1 MNIYEAI
8 AERVTAKEAAA
19 LYGLKFRG
27 GRAVCPWHNDHHPD
41 LAFYDS
47 HCFCH
52 ACHNGGDAVALTAQL
67 FNVSMLDAAAR
78 LNKDFNLKLNL
89 NTPTIPT
96 GQTKAQLQQQEQQR
110 INRNYGMLC
119 EIERQAD
126 ARLRE
131 MSENEKDWNSLWD
144 NPRFVSA
151 LEARSRAAI
160 SLDNYQAK
168 GGE

>member
-19 LYGLKFRG
+19 LYGMTFMG

-47 HCFCH
+47 RCFCH

-67 FNVSMLDAAAR
+67 FSISMSEAAAK
-78 LNKDFNLKLNL
+78 LNIDFNLKLDMKA
-89 NTPTIPT
+89 PTIPIKPSKT
-96 GQTKAQLQQQEQQR
+96 HLQRQER
-110 INRNYGMLC
+110 RRFNCTYGALC
-119 EIERQAD
+119 EIEKQAD
-126 ARLRE
+126 ARLRKMCE
-131 MSENEKDWNSLWD
+131 ASKDWDSLWD
-144 NPRFVSA
+144 DPRFVSA
-151 LEARSRAAI
+151 LEARSRAGI
-160 SLDNYQAK
+160 SIEILLLK